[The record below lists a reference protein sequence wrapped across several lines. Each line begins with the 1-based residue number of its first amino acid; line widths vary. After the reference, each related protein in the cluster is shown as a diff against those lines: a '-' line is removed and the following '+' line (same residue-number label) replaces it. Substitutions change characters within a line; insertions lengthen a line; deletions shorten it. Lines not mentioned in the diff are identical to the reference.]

1 MNTLFRSIFVVVVVY
16 AYFDMANGVPEPPR
30 VPDEDAV
37 PVRAKP
43 ATPIKISTDKIPVNK
58 TMKIQT
64 TPSKEK
70 KQKPDPK
77 RYKRSSYQKDKKAK
91 SSSSTLTIGYPILFI
106 TTPFVIS
113 KFLL

>member
-1 MNTLFRSIFVVVVVY
+1 MNTLIRSIFVVVVVY
-16 AYFDMANGVPEPPR
+16 VYFDMANGVPEPPR
-30 VPDEDAV
+30 VPDEDVV

-64 TPSKEK
+64 
-70 KQKPDPK
+70 
-77 RYKRSSYQKDKKAK
+77 SYQKDKKAK
-91 SSSSTLTIGYPILFI
+91 SSSSTLTIGCPILFI